1 MKKKLGLIIFIFVIV
16 VLIVLSIV
24 FSDSDDKYIQKISIS
39 DAVQKINNDDTFI
52 LYVMQDDCKFC
63 NAFYP
68 TFIEVLREYDLVAYA
83 MDISNISDEDL
94 QLYNEY
100 FDISGTPT
108 VLFYDKGDL
117 SLINIEGSQ
126 TKDRVISKLEAAG
139 FIDQE

>member
-1 MKKKLGLIIFIFVIV
+1 MKKKLGLIIFLFIIII
-16 VLIVLSIV
+16 LIVLSIV
-24 FSDSDDKYIQKISIS
+24 FSDSDDKYIQEVSIS
-39 DAVQKINNDDTFI
+39 EAVQKINNDDTFI
-52 LYVMQDDCKFC
+52 LYAMQETC
-63 NAFYP
+63 NHCEAFYP

-83 MDISNISDEDL
+83 MDISNISDDDL

-126 TKDRVISKLEAAG
+126 AKDRVISKLEAAG
-139 FIDQE
+139 FINQE

>member
-1 MKKKLGLIIFIFVIV
+1 MKKKLGLIIFLFIIII
-16 VLIVLSIV
+16 LIVLSIV

-39 DAVQKINNDDTFI
+39 DAVQKINDDDTFI

-63 NAFYP
+63 KAFYP
-68 TFIEVLREYDLVAYA
+68 TFIEVLREYDL
-83 MDISNISDEDL
+83 ISYSINIGNLD
-94 QLYNEY
+94 NEESTIFNNN

-108 VLFYDKGDL
+108 VLFYDDGNL

-126 TKDRVISKLEAAG
+126 SKDKVISKLEAAG

>member
-1 MKKKLGLIIFIFVIV
+1 MKKKLGLIIFLFIIII
-16 VLIVLSIV
+16 LIVLSIV

-63 NAFYP
+63 KAFYP
-68 TFIEVLREYDLVAYA
+68 TFIKVLREYDLISYA

>member
-1 MKKKLGLIIFIFVIV
+1 MKKKLGLIIFLFIIII
-16 VLIVLSIV
+16 LIVLSIV
-24 FSDSDDKYIQKISIS
+24 FSDSDDKYIQEVSIS
-39 DAVQKINNDDTFI
+39 EAVQKINNDDTFI
-52 LYVMQDDCKFC
+52 LYAMQETCKHC
-63 NAFYP
+63 EEFYP

-139 FIDQE
+139 FINQE